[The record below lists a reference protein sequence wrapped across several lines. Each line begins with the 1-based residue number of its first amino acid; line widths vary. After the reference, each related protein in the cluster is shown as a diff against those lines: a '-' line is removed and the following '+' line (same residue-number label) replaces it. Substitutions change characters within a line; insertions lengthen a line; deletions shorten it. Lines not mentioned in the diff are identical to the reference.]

1 MSIAQRVQSC
11 LVEDLRDQPHVFE
24 DHNLGAL
31 ADRNSCRLLPSM
43 LQRIETEVS
52 EFCDILMRCPDAKNP
67 TRVLRSAGVGVG
79 GVEVVVQQAV
89 TLCHNPIVF
98 ASCQQYRQLLVPAKK
113 SGRSDIPCPLPWS
126 QQSPQGT

>member
-11 LVEDLRDQPHVFE
+11 LVEDLGNQTHVFE

-31 ADRNSCRLLPSM
+31 ADRNPCRLLSSM
-43 LQRIETEVS
+43 LQRIKTEVS
-52 EFCDILMRCPDAKNP
+52 ELCNILMWCPDAKNP

-79 GVEVVVQQAV
+79 GVEVVVQQAI

-113 SGRSDIPCPLPWS
+113 SGRSDITCPLPWS